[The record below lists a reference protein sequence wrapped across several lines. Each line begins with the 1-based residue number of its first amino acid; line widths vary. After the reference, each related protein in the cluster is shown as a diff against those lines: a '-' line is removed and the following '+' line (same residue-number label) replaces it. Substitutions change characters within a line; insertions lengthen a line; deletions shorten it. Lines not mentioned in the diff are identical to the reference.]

1 MKLRMGAESSDLFSA
16 PAAEEAQ
23 IGQSESE
30 MEGNEHHCESCGMAK
45 DLQAALRSFIYS
57 MLLMW
62 QWQARA
68 TASFLS
74 NVIPM

>member
-1 MKLRMGAESSDLFSA
+1 MKLRMGAESSDLFPA

-45 DLQAALRSFIYS
+45 DLQAALRQT
-57 MLLMW
+57 L
-62 QWQARA
+62 
-68 TASFLS
+68 
-74 NVIPM
+74 V